1 MSDDKKVK
9 YEFDTHLPSLKKKSG
24 RCQDEGTFQS
34 SQRWLSGTSSRP
46 ILDKQNVV
54 IRIIDHLKERF

>member
-9 YEFDTHLPSLKKKSG
+9 YEFDAHLPSLKKKSADPKANG
-24 RCQDEGTFQS
+24 HFAQS
-34 SQRWLSGTSSRP
+34 EMAFREEYSP

>member
-1 MSDDKKVK
+1 MSDDHKIK
-9 YEFDTHLPSLKKKSG
+9 YEFDTHLPGLKKKSADLKAKG
-24 RCQDEGTFQS
+24 HSPQS
-34 SQRWLSGTSSRP
+34 EMAIREDFSP

>member
-1 MSDDKKVK
+1 MSDDHKVN
-9 YEFDTHLPSLKKKSG
+9 YEFDTHLPGLKKKSADLKAKG
-24 RCQDEGTFQS
+24 QLPQS
-34 SQRWLSGTSSRP
+34 EMAFREEYSP

>member
-9 YEFDTHLPSLKKKSG
+9 YEFDTHLPSLKKKQADAKTKGNFNPSEMTFH
-24 RCQDEGTFQS
+24 DEFS
-34 SQRWLSGTSSRP
+34 P
-46 ILDKQNVV
+46 VLDKQNVV

>member
-1 MSDDKKVK
+1 MSDDHKVK
-9 YEFDTHLPSLKKKSG
+9 YEFDTHLPSLKKKSA
-24 RCQDEGTFQS
+24 DLKAKDHLPQS
-34 SQRWLSGTSSRP
+34 EMAFREDFSP

>member
-9 YEFDTHLPSLKKKSG
+9 YEFDTHLPSLKKKQADAKTKGHFSPSEVTFH
-24 RCQDEGTFQS
+24 DEFS
-34 SQRWLSGTSSRP
+34 P
-46 ILDKQNVV
+46 VFDKQNVV

>member
-1 MSDDKKVK
+1 MSDDKKIK
-9 YEFDTHLPSLKKKSG
+9 YEFDTHLPSLKKKSADLKAKG
-24 RCQDEGTFQS
+24 LFAQS
-34 SQRWLSGTSSRP
+34 EMVFREDFSP

>member
-9 YEFDTHLPSLKKKSG
+9 YEFDTHLPSLKKKQADAKTKGNISPSEMIFH
-24 RCQDEGTFQS
+24 DEFS
-34 SQRWLSGTSSRP
+34 P
-46 ILDKQNVV
+46 VLDKQNVV